1 MATSKAKAQALIQEK
16 ERRRLEAKGLGA
28 AAKIGLLLRRDASN
42 AVKTGKPVVEA
53 ISLSLELYR
62 RLLTKA
68 MLAADLTARVRT
80 VINVTKGVKENNPF
94 AFQRRTKAKAQKA
107 PSIYDRA
114 IAIMQARLEFNDEQL
129 TFLEDTY
136 GARASEVVDGIG
148 ALTSDEV
155 NQLIAEAT
163 ELGTPPVKA
172 AQQVRAELAR
182 LGLDPGNPYQ
192 LETIFRTQT
201 LTAYNAARWQML
213 QDPDVQEILWGYEYV
228 TAGDERV
235 RDSHVAMDGT
245 RLPKNAQEW
254 SSLWPPNGWNCRCT
268 TVEIIRG
275 DPLARKKPL
284 KDKKI
289 GGKLVEPKPDEGWA
303 FNPGEAFD
311 VPQVNDILKRA
322 VTPSAR

>member
-1 MATSKAKAQALIQEK
+1 
-16 ERRRLEAKGLGA
+16 
-28 AAKIGLLLRRDASN
+28 
-42 AVKTGKPVVEA
+42 
-53 ISLSLELYR
+53 
-62 RLLTKA
+62 
-68 MLAADLTARVRT
+68 MLAADLAARVRT
-80 VINVTKGVKENNPF
+80 VINVTEGVKENKPF
-94 AFQRRTKAKAQKA
+94 AFQRRKKSKATKAKAKKA

-114 IAIMQARLEFNDEQL
+114 VAIMQARLEFDAEQL
-129 TFLEDTY
+129 AFLEDTY
-136 GARASEVVDGIG
+136 GARASEVIEGIG
-148 ALTSDEV
+148 DLTSDEV
-155 NQLIAEAT
+155 NKLIAEAT

-235 RDSHVAMDGT
+235 RPTHIAMDGT
-245 RLPKNAQEW
+245 RLPKDAQEW

-275 DPLARKKPL
+275 DPLARKVPL

-289 GGKLVEPKPDEGWA
+289 DGKIVEPKPDEGWA

-311 VPQVNDILKRA
+311 VPQVNDILRRA
-322 VTPSAR
+322 VKPTAR